1 MSGSGQSTASA
12 GVRTMGGALGF
23 EPLLNPGD
31 LKAPPPRAG
40 NGKNALARLEDK
52 IKTRFNNWWQQPR
65 NRKRGKLAA
74 AIAIPLILFG
84 GGAAYW
90 KWGMVHQPDYE
101 NDGLDMVLDFT
112 LLTDDFN
119 KLPVKER
126 LALIQ
131 QLVDRMK
138 NMEAGDS
145 AMMAAFAAG
154 IAGKAREQLM
164 ENGSKLAIDMFDQYA
179 ERYAGV
185 PENEREKYIEDSL
198 IDIIETVESLGRGG
212 VPRDVPRDK
221 RLADMKRDA
230 QRDQDR
236 MARGT
241 ASQAGEMTARV
252 FGFMQQNVG
261 VNATPTER
269 ARGTLMMRD
278 MTRYLRGQD
287 LATGKDLPKNET
299 PTKPARPG
307 DDGPR

>member
-1 MSGSGQSTASA
+1 MSGSGQSAASA

-65 NRKRGKLAA
+65 NRKRGKLVA
-74 AIAIPLILFG
+74 AIAIPLILIG

-90 KWGMVHQPDYE
+90 QWGLVHQPDYE

-138 NMEAGDS
+138 NMQGGDS

-179 ERYAGV
+179 AGYKDV
-185 PENEREKYIEDSL
+185 PEREREKYIEDSL

-212 VPRDVPRDK
+212 VPRDVPREE
-221 RLADMKRDA
+221 RLAEMKRNA

-236 MARGT
+236 MSRGS
-241 ASQAGEMTARV
+241 AAQAGEMTARV

-261 VNATPTER
+261 VNATPVER

-287 LATGKDLPKNET
+287 LTTGRDVPKSQPTT
-299 PTKPARPG
+299 PPARSG
-307 DDGPR
+307 DNGPR